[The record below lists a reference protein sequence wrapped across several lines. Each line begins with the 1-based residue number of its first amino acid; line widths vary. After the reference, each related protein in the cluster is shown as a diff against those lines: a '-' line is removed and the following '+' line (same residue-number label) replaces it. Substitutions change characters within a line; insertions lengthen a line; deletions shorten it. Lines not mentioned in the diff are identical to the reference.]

1 MYTPKT
7 KLRVHGNSLYNPP
20 ACSPVF
26 TILYSLCHYFQV
38 KHSKVYMYIDFDTIL
53 FGQVE
58 GHWKEK
64 CKLRVWSIPF
74 FWRNIRS
81 LYFWQILHMTSEC
94 VMISTQDRWKWSF
107 NIWILQFVERRRHIF
122 IFWKWKGFLICKWSF
137 LFETLKNL

>member
-26 TILYSLCHYFQV
+26 AILSSLCHYFQV

-137 LFETLKNL
+137 LFETLTNL